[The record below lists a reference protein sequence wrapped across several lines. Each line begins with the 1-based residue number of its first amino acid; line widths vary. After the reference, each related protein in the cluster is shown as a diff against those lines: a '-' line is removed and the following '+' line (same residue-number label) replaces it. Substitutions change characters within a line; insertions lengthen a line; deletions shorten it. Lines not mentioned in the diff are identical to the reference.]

1 MTLLEEIRQKCTPEE
16 IASGN
21 FHIIAGKVNV
31 NRTVPKKTSIGEGT
45 ILEVLGITAGNAFLD
60 VIDTVPDYRHVKK
73 IIARGDFDM
82 STAISQAGV
91 QALVPAVL
99 TQEQAD
105 ALMNLGKEPSTVS
118 WEQCRAAVQG
128 A

>member
-1 MTLLEEIRQKCTPEE
+1 MVTLAEIQQKCTLEEIAAGDFHV
-16 IASGN
+16 IAE
-21 FHIIAGKVNV
+21 KVNV
-31 NRTVPKKTSIGEGT
+31 GRTIPKKTSIGEGT